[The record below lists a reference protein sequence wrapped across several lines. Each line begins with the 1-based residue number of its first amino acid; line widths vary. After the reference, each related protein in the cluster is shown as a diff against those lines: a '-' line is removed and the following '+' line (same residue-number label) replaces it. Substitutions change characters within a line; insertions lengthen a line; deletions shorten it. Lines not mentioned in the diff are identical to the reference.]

1 MCTMDYVSH
10 VLSLQG
16 WERAYDEEAYFG
28 GWETDDI
35 DDEKVS
41 THTRQVFRPDSRRKQ
56 MSKGCQTP
64 KEWLTLSPPE
74 EVKEAVP
81 RDAPVRV
88 KRLRPGTTP
97 PTGPQPHNP
106 LAASL

>member
-28 GWETDDI
+28 GWETDET
-35 DDEKVS
+35 DDVKVS
-41 THTRQVFRPDSRRKQ
+41 PHTRTSVSYRQSPQTSA
-56 MSKGCQTP
+56 KGCQTP